1 VRVKVTEMLRKFN
14 LMMMMMMMMIVK
26 CSIRWSRNKNQEAAE
41 LPLKW
46 L

>member
-1 VRVKVTEMLRKFN
+1 MRACESRTEMLRKFN
-14 LMMMMMMMMIVK
+14 LMMMMMIVK